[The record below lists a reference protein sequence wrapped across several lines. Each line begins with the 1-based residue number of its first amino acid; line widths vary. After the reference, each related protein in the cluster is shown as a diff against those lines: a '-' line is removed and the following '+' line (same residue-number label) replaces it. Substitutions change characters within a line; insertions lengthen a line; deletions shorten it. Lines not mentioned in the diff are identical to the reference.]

1 MIPTFRCGHSGL
13 VLPAISLGLWH
24 TFGNT
29 TNYSTQRDI
38 ILKSFDMGI
47 FHFDNANCYGPPD
60 GEAEI
65 TLGRILK
72 NDLSA
77 HRDKIVVATKAGAP
91 LGDAVYMSGGSRKH
105 LFSQIDKSLRRL
117 KLDYVDIFYHHRP
130 DPDTDIEET
139 AEALIDIINN
149 GKALYIG
156 LSNYSATELESMISI
171 LKTKGKRCVIAQYKF
186 SMLHLDY
193 INTGIMEV
201 IQNNNVGSIAYSV
214 LAQGI
219 LTGKYINGIPSDS
232 RIVTDG
238 RYIKTED
245 LTLGV
250 KKKVQELEKIAK
262 RRGQSLTQ
270 MALVWA
276 KYTGKFSSILIG
288 VSQPNQIEENLNA
301 LEKMDFS
308 TSEINNI
315 MRILNQEKEIRE

>member
-38 ILKSFDMGI
+38 IQKSFDMGI

-77 HRDKIVVATKAGAP
+77 HRDEIVVATKAGAP

-105 LFSQIDKSLRRL
+105 LFSQIDRSLRRL

-139 AEALIDIINN
+139 AETLIDIVNC

-156 LSNYSATELESMISI
+156 LSNYSAADLESMISI
-171 LKTKGKRCVIAQYKF
+171 LKTKGKRCVICQYKY

-193 INTGIMEV
+193 IDTGIMKV
-201 IQNNNVGSIAYSV
+201 VHNNDIGSIAYSI

-219 LTGKYINGIPSDS
+219 LTGKYLNGVPSDS
-232 RIVTDG
+232 RIATDG

-245 LTLGV
+245 LTISV
-250 KKKVQELEKIAK
+250 KKKVLELEKIAK

-276 KYTGKFSSILIG
+276 KFTGQFSSVLIG
-288 VSQPNQIEENLNA
+288 VSQPNQIEENINA
-301 LEKMDFS
+301 LYKSNFS
-308 TSEINNI
+308 TSEINDI
-315 MRILNQEKEIRE
+315 MIILNQENKIRE